1 MKKVL
6 LMFVVTLLSFTS
18 VYVSVMAD
26 ENIDVILDGSVLEFD
41 VPAQVIN
48 ERTMVPVRKIFES
61 MGATVE
67 WDNETQKITAQKED
81 TTVIMQ
87 INNNIININGT
98 DVALDVPPQIV
109 DTRTLVPVRAV
120 AESFNANVNW
130 DGDTRSVIITS
141 GTITDSGELNS
152 ITLWEQGGLS
162 AKGRY
167 NTDKIIRTI
176 DYVSDE
182 VKYIYAEN
190 DCRFMA
196 VCYNEDDTFAG
207 FWTGKGIDENSS
219 RGAKIFYLNIGQMSQ
234 YKVKIILMKTDSSKT
249 ITIEDSANIHFL
261 DEQKAKS
268 FGKGAT
274 LTFIDD
280 DGNREALK
288 NWESI
293 TDELRINI
301 TAALV
306 TSYIDD
312 KTHIS
317 WDEVER
323 LQSKGYEFVSH
334 TDTHLKLSTATE
346 VAIASQLKRSVD
358 ELKKHGCENRYLVY
372 PYNATNANT
381 ISVVSDY
388 FDAAIGMRGGR
399 DNILPIFT
407 YNIDRVSINEQGV
420 TVSKEYKGKLVEVAE
435 FKSLDTLKEYVDNA
449 IINDGWLIIMTHLRN
464 DESFYYDEEARE
476 MIIELCKYAQ
486 EKGMSIENFGDAFDK
501 YKNIDEDNFTESTN
515 GASYNI
521 TDCNGVVHYK

>member
-6 LMFVVTLLSFTS
+6 LMLVITILVFTS
-18 VYVSVMAD
+18 ISVNVMA
-26 ENIDVILDGSVLEFD
+26 ERNIDVILDGKVLEFD
-41 VPAQVIN
+41 VPAQVID

-61 MGATVE
+61 MGATVGWE
-67 WDNETQKITAQKED
+67 NETQKITAQKED

-87 INNNIININGT
+87 IDNNIINVNGIDIT
-98 DVALDVPPQIV
+98 LDVPPQIV

-120 AESFNANVNW
+120 AESFKAKVDW
-130 DGDTRSVIITS
+130 DAETSSVIINSNASVT
-141 GTITDSGELNS
+141 SGELNDIS
-152 ITLWEQGGLS
+152 LWEQGGLA

-176 DYVSDE
+176 DYVSSD

-207 FWTGKGIDENSS
+207 FWTGKGLDENSS
-219 RGAKIFYLNIGQMSQ
+219 RGVKIFYLNIGQMSQ

-249 ITIEDSANIHFL
+249 ITIEDSTNIHFL

-293 TDELRINI
+293 TDELGINI

-306 TSYIDD
+306 TSYVGD

-317 WDEVER
+317 
-323 LQSKGYEFVSH
+323 
-334 TDTHLKLSTATE
+334 
-346 VAIASQLKRSVD
+346 
-358 ELKKHGCENRYLVY
+358 
-372 PYNATNANT
+372 
-381 ISVVSDY
+381 
-388 FDAAIGMRGGR
+388 
-399 DNILPIFT
+399 
-407 YNIDRVSINEQGV
+407 
-420 TVSKEYKGKLVEVAE
+420 
-435 FKSLDTLKEYVDNA
+435 
-449 IINDGWLIIMTHLRN
+449 
-464 DESFYYDEEARE
+464 
-476 MIIELCKYAQ
+476 
-486 EKGMSIENFGDAFDK
+486 
-501 YKNIDEDNFTESTN
+501 
-515 GASYNI
+515 
-521 TDCNGVVHYK
+521 